1 MSVTVSGGIA
11 LPLALGV
18 AFGIIIFI
26 VGILIIGFCI
36 WRRRNPSY
44 LQVVRMADGS
54 GKEKYFTFISLYG
67 IPLVNLKKRK
77 ITLDSN

>member
-1 MSVTVSGGIA
+1 MSGPTITNPVTVSGGIA

-54 GKEKYFTFISLYG
+54 GKELDFISIKL
-67 IPLVNLKKRK
+67 
-77 ITLDSN
+77 